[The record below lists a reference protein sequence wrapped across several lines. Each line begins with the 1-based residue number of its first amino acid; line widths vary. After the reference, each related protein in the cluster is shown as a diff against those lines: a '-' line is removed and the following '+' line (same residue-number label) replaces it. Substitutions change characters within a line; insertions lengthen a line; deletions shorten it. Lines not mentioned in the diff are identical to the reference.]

1 MLRTQITDAMK
12 DALRAKDERAL
23 ATTRLMISRMRDL
36 DIAARPKGNDAGIG
50 DAEILAMLQG
60 MIKQRR
66 ESIAMYEKGGRADLV
81 KQESEEIAVIERF
94 MPKQMD
100 ETAVKA
106 AIDKAVAATGAASI
120 KDMGKVMGELKKTFA
135 GQMDFSQ
142 AGTLV
147 KAKLA
152 G

>member
-1 MLRTQITDAMK
+1 MLRTQINDAMK
-12 DALRAKDERAL
+12 DALRAKDERTL
-23 ATTRLMISRMRDL
+23 ATTRLIISRMRDL
-36 DIAARPKGNDAGIG
+36 DIAARPKGNADGIN
-50 DAEILAMLQG
+50 DAELLTMLQG

-66 ESIAMYEKGGRADLV
+66 ESITMYEKGNRPDLV
-81 KQESEEIAVIERF
+81 KQESEEITVIERF

-100 ETAVKA
+100 AA
-106 AIDKAVAATGAASI
+106 AISAAIEKAIATTGAAGI
-120 KDMGKVMGELKKTFA
+120 KDMGKVMGELKKTYA

-142 AGTLV
+142 AGAAV

>member
-1 MLRTQITDAMK
+1 MLRQQITEAMK
-12 DALRAKDERAL
+12 EALRAKDERAL

-36 DIAARPKGNDAGIG
+36 DIAARPKGNVEGIG

-66 ESIAMYEKGGRADLV
+66 ESIGLYEKGGRADLV

-94 MPKQMD
+94 MPKQMG
-100 ETAVKA
+100 EAEIKA
-106 AIDKAVAATGAASI
+106 AVDKAVTATGASSV
-120 KDMGKVMGELKKTFA
+120 KDMGKVMGELKKQYA

-142 AGTLV
+142 AGALV
-147 KAKLA
+147 KARLA

>member
-12 DALRAKDERAL
+12 DAMRAKDERTL
-23 ATTRLMISRMRDL
+23 ATTRLIISRMRDL
-36 DIAARPKGNDAGIG
+36 DIAARAKGNQDGINDG
-50 DAEILAMLQG
+50 EILSMMQG

-66 ESIAMYEKGGRADLV
+66 ESIAAYEKGNRPDLV

-100 ETAVKA
+100 EAAVA
-106 AIDKAVAATGAASI
+106 TAIDKAIASTGAASV
-120 KDMGKVMGELKKTFA
+120 KDMGKVMGELKKTYA
-135 GQMDFSQ
+135 GLMDFSQ
-142 AGTLV
+142 AGAAV